1 MFTYGIAIDFDK
13 AQEVTSNIAEAA
25 GQEEVGKYLNIALDY
40 AEHRDN
46 MKSMSALL
54 ESLVSTRLSEKQY
67 ITLKQWDQKLDA
79 VLDIAKVFPDSAG
92 ELIDFLGKATE
103 GKISIYHLDSL
114 VHAAIEG
121 YQKLH

>member
-54 ESLVSTRLSEKQY
+54 ESLVSTRLSEK
-67 ITLKQWDQKLDA
+67 
-79 VLDIAKVFPDSAG
+79 
-92 ELIDFLGKATE
+92 
-103 GKISIYHLDSL
+103 
-114 VHAAIEG
+114 
-121 YQKLH
+121 